1 MLKKLLL
8 AAVATLAV
16 SSAAHATYLCDKPTQ
31 LVGKSGTNPVVSTRV
46 GVDTETKHWFVFHTL
61 RDGTVIDRRLQ
72 YNMQFI
78 PERPGADF
86 GWSGFSTRN
95 KDLWMFG
102 AVRPSSQDGSTITY
116 VEELHDQAHGNRLVM
131 QSSAQCSAENAAPA
145 PAAPTYSPGGG
156 DAVPFTMVNG
166 GMHVRVNLPGYWADM
181 LVDTGANISAIDA
194 GLADA
199 LIAASNATELE
210 PTTVTLAGGRVE
222 SRRMI
227 NVNSLTISS
236 HTLYNVKML
245 VHPSGSEQLL
255 SLSVL
260 NAIGKCTIDSVNQ
273 QLTFS

>member
-131 QSSAQCSAENAAPA
+131 QSSAQVLPRKMQRQ
-145 PAAPTYSPGGG
+145 PG
-156 DAVPFTMVNG
+156 
-166 GMHVRVNLPGYWADM
+166 
-181 LVDTGANISAIDA
+181 
-194 GLADA
+194 
-199 LIAASNATELE
+199 
-210 PTTVTLAGGRVE
+210 
-222 SRRMI
+222 
-227 NVNSLTISS
+227 
-236 HTLYNVKML
+236 
-245 VHPSGSEQLL
+245 SGSANLQSGRRRCGAVHHGERRDVCARQSAQATGPTCWSTPARTCPL
-255 SLSVL
+255 SMK
-260 NAIGKCTIDSVNQ
+260 GW
-273 QLTFS
+273 LTRC